1 MWHSEYSRELWYMG
15 LCLFGVQWI
24 MPCRVVDLLA
34 GWTGWCGKFS
44 RGGNCWKAIPLCL
57 MWIIWCE
64 RNNRAFEGIRTE
76 RRTMEHKMIILRSL
90 F

>member
-1 MWHSEYSRELWYMG
+1 MWHCEYSRELWYMG
-15 LCLFGVQWI
+15 LCLFGVQWV
-24 MPCRVVDLLA
+24 MPRRVVDLLA
-34 GWTGWCGKFS
+34 GWTGRCGKF

>member
-15 LCLFGVQWI
+15 LCLFGVQWV

-34 GWTGWCGKFS
+34 VWTGRCGKFS

-57 MWIIWCE
+57 MWIIWRE

-76 RRTMEHKMIILRSL
+76 RRTLELKIILRSL

>member
-1 MWHSEYSRELWYMG
+1 MG

-34 GWTGWCGKFS
+34 GWTGRCGKFS
-44 RGGNCWKAIPLCL
+44 RGDNCWKAIPLFL

-64 RNNRAFEGIRTE
+64 WNNWAFEGIRTE
-76 RRTMEHKMIILRSL
+76 RRTMELKMIILRSL